1 MVSLKGKGHTN
12 TAVIQV
18 KATIL
23 IHWTFFLMMILQIDN
38 LQILQLAKRS
48 KSFIPRIAQVENNF
62 SKSLWFSVDNF
73 MNGSPVTLDA
83 IDDRTF

>member
-23 IHWTFFLMMILQIDN
+23 ILLQPP
-38 LQILQLAKRS
+38 LAIKNNGYG
-48 KSFIPRIAQVENNF
+48 AQQ
-62 SKSLWFSVDNF
+62 
-73 MNGSPVTLDA
+73 
-83 IDDRTF
+83 